1 MSESLITATKDFRNG
16 AIDEETHQARLAE
29 RWKHAI
35 LNKERPDDQGHLRVR
50 CPASNPNPVVRC
62 GLKSRSEGPTTR
74 GRPRI
79 PVTDALRTHTPK
91 ICSQQ
96 SITLP
101 PEAGAKFS
109 QTLLHESD
117 QWHAI
122 YATLRNS
129 VEGMNGFIKDGAREA
144 VDDPERRRI
153 RGVAPQS
160 VFMVFLLCAA
170 NLRKIDTVL
179 AEEEAEASGS
189 MRRLPA
195 RRATKAIAAFLP
207 EPTGVAITKISSPG
221 PDPPLIA

>member
-1 MSESLITATKDFRNG
+1 MQQCH
-16 AIDEETHQARLAE
+16 EETHRARLTE

-35 LNKERPDDQGHLRVR
+35 LNKERPDDQNHLRVR
-50 CPASNPNPVVRC
+50 CPASNPNPVARC
-62 GLKSRSEGPTTR
+62 ELKPKSEGPSTR

-79 PVTDALRTHTPK
+79 PVTDALRIHTPK

-101 PEAGAKFS
+101 PEVGAKYA
-109 QTLLHESD
+109 QPLLHESED
-117 QWHAI
+117 WHAV
-122 YATLRNS
+122 YATRNS

-160 VFMVFLLCAA
+160 VFLAFLLCSA
-170 NLRKIDTVL
+170 NLRKIETFL
-179 AEEEAEASGS
+179 AEEEAEDSGS
-189 MRRLPA
+189 VRRLPS
-195 RRATKAIAAFLP
+195 RRTTRAIGEFLP
-207 EPTGVAITKISSPG
+207 ESNGVATKWDSSPG